1 MANTHEH
8 LEHAEHAAHH
18 APDTFAQ
25 RVAVSMAIIAAVLA
39 GLSMIGHRTHNK
51 VLMLQA
57 DSNRL
62 KTEAASAEVEK
73 SNLFAWYQAKRQ
85 RQSVYQVQIDNAK
98 INAVRSDADR
108 DKMVAEWKKKADEYN
123 DPADPDS
130 LPNIR
135 KKGDAAGKKAE
146 DLHKKADQ
154 VKDDADHVHHQAD
167 RLDIAHLLAEIGLVV
182 CSVAVLTRKRA
193 FWYAGILAAVVSIG
207 VGVSAYTI
215 PHHPHEPGTSQSD
228 KH

>member
-1 MANTHEH
+1 MANTDKH

-18 APDTFAQ
+18 APDTFSQ

-62 KTEAASAEVEK
+62 KTEAASTEVEK

-85 RQSVYQVQIDNAK
+85 RQSVYQVSIDNAK

-108 DKMVAEWKKKADEYN
+108 DKA
-123 DPADPDS
+123 
-130 LPNIR
+130 I
-135 KKGDAAGKKAE
+135 
-146 DLHKKADQ
+146 
-154 VKDDADHVHHQAD
+154 
-167 RLDIAHLLAEIGLVV
+167 
-182 CSVAVLTRKRA
+182 
-193 FWYAGILAAVVSIG
+193 
-207 VGVSAYTI
+207 
-215 PHHPHEPGTSQSD
+215 
-228 KH
+228 